1 MPDAIHSTGR
11 GGAGNI
17 GQDPSTIYTDG
28 SITREG
34 PLGESSRTNG
44 ADYSAGR
51 GGAGNIVDTPHH
63 NLHNVQGGRE
73 SPAPVMRSEEVVP
86 ETAMRSA
93 QWYENYHTGRGG
105 QGNVH
110 RDAFGGHSG
119 PARKEGKGEGG
130 LLEKAKAVFGGGGK

>member
-1 MPDAIHSTGR
+1 MPDPIHSTGR

-17 GQDPSTIYTDG
+17 GQDPSTTYIDG

-34 PLGESSRTNG
+34 PLGESSRG
-44 ADYSAGR
+44 GDYSAGR
-51 GGAGNIVDTPHH
+51 GGAGNIVDPPHS
-63 NLHNVQGGRE
+63 VRGSSS
-73 SPAPVMRSEEVVP
+73 SPAPPAMRSEDVVP

-93 QWYENYHTGRGG
+93 EGYENYHTGRGG

-119 PARKEGKGEGG
+119 PGRKEGKGEGG
-130 LLEKAKAVFGGGGK
+130 LLEKAKAVFGGAAK

>member
-17 GQDPSTIYTDG
+17 GQGPSTTYTDG

-51 GGAGNIVDTPHH
+51 GGAGNIVDPPRNGTPT
-63 NLHNVQGGRE
+63 L
-73 SPAPVMRSEEVVP
+73 RSEEVVP
-86 ETAMRSA
+86 ETAMRSSEG
-93 QWYENYHTGRGG
+93 YENYHTGRGG